1 MAFSLWKTKMP
12 FNFTKNINNFQIY
25 LDRRGIYIY
34 NVNKLLTYIGKGVTG
49 LSITSD
55 LVRGHTETIILAQL
69 MDKDSYGYEI
79 NKSIQMKTNGQYE
92 LKEATLYSAF
102 KRLEEAKMIES
113 YWGDETTGAR
123 RRYYRITKLGKM
135 LYEKNKEDWEETKRL
150 IDSLI

>member
-1 MAFSLWKTKMP
+1 MTGEV
-12 FNFTKNINNFQIY
+12 NIFIMYLKRIY
-25 LDRRGIYIY
+25 TLRR
-34 NVNKLLTYIGKGVTG
+34 KGMTG

-69 MDKDSYGYEI
+69 MEKDSYGYEI
-79 NKSIQMKTNGQYE
+79 NKSIQTKTAGQYE

-135 LYEKNKEDWEETKRL
+135 LYEKSKEDWEETKRL